1 MWFDSSSI
9 ANLAKNAFKEA
20 QKQIDKAL
28 DIKDDEDLTS
38 SVISDDTK
46 MTKSKTLPAIAT
58 GNLENNDQGDWGSFD
73 NGSFFESKKTVS
85 NPITNP
91 PPTRKSETSSESLEI
106 LSTPSSMLSPD
117 QKSSQSTLQGSED
130 SVEIVSNTPTSEML
144 SPDFQQNTP
153 SILSPDSVELTED
166 SSNSDVAFE
175 ESSNVPIT
183 IAPGRTAGL
192 HLTINKS
199 PATSLQESE
208 ISAAMLSASDNTL
221 TLSET
226 DSFYEATKDDLEPI
240 IKLDA
245 NLSAS
250 FMDKSMESFEIQTQI
265 SDSTHSFEEINHPSK
280 SKVAQE
286 HTESK
291 DDEKKTSNSG
301 SGHTSG
307 DEIETTSSDI
317 EIINSP
323 NGDSSST
330 NSVNKISPVKSD
342 NFPYKNSESYLGDLK
357 LNPNRGHSREHS
369 EVSVLSLAS
378 DDSRLSPSEID
389 KLVKR
394 INELSEILEQREYKM
409 MQLGRNN
416 AELHE
421 TNLRLT
427 TDLEGLKK
435 KRNSL
440 DISNVQEEYT
450 QRLSALEKKFQISI
464 RENSV
469 LKKQTETLKSE
480 VDSKVSK
487 EDYEKMVTE
496 KDFVI
501 DALRLEGEKLSKQV
515 LQHSNII
522 KKLRAK
528 LKEDEEK
535 LKKQEAQNTE
545 FTDENKS
552 LKKTL
557 ATKDEIEKSQTEGIN
572 KLTADKRRIDKEN
585 HQLKSQNEDLVQK
598 NQALQL
604 SYDAAKKE
612 VSDKSSEMVRNLE
625 DEKERT
631 VCDNKQMQ
639 RELQDLRQKIRDSE
653 AAANEATQKLRQENL
668 ELKRKI
674 EETEFRIEDQKQEA
688 SLASIPLIRQLE
700 SLQTTLNS
708 RTKTWEN
715 QEKILIDQLDEAQNK
730 LKSQT
735 EVDKSARD
743 QVQHFNLKVANLE
756 EKLSFTS
763 LKLEQTAGQLQQKE
777 IEFGFHE
784 SDFNKRIDQ
793 LNGEMSIKVKDLEKF
808 KILLAEAEDK
818 LRMERDGFE
827 DEKRK
832 LSFIQQSSQ
841 HHHHHSGIEGDQTLP
856 GEHELGNCSPALS
869 LGRISDESLHQWN
882 DDMNF
887 HDVGANSTYGSQYG
901 GVVMQSSASLM
912 EGLQSV
918 LKQRDGEVQQLQ
930 WELQRLQTERNFLS
944 NEMSSLTVELEKATD
959 KIKENNEDQVKQNE
973 MQVQYDALLEM
984 YGQKSEEFDELKLD
998 LVDLKSISQMYKTQI
1013 DELTQKIN
1021 N

>member
-1 MWFDSSSI
+1 
-9 ANLAKNAFKEA
+9 
-20 QKQIDKAL
+20 
-28 DIKDDEDLTS
+28 
-38 SVISDDTK
+38 

-58 GNLENNDQGDWGSFD
+58 GNLENNVQGDWGSFD
-73 NGSFFESKKTVS
+73 NGSFFESKKSAS

-91 PPTRKSETSSESLEI
+91 PPTRKSEASSGEYHFICASFFNYLYFFSILESLEI
-106 LSTPSSMLSPD
+106 LSTPSSMLSPE

-130 SVEIVSNTPTSEML
+130 SVEIVSNTPTSELL

-153 SILSPDSVELTED
+153 SILSPESIELTED
-166 SSNSDVAFE
+166 SSNSDVVIE
-175 ESSNVPIT
+175 ESSTIPIT
-183 IAPGRTAGL
+183 IAPGRSTGL
-192 HLTINKS
+192 HLTLNKS
-199 PATSLQESE
+199 PATSMQESE
-208 ISAAMLSASDNTL
+208 ISTAILSASDNTL

-226 DSFYEATKDDLEPI
+226 DSFYETSKDDLDQTT
-240 IKLDA
+240 KLDT
-245 NLSAS
+245 NISAS

-280 SKVAQE
+280 SKIALKP
-286 HTESK
+286 TDSK

-330 NSVNKISPVKSD
+330 NSVNKISPVKGCD
-342 NFPYKNSESYLGDLK
+342 NFPYKNSESYLSDLK

-369 EVSVLSLAS
+369 EISVISLTS
-378 DDSRLSPSEID
+378 DDSRFSPSEID
-389 KLVKR
+389 KSMKR
-394 INELSEILEQREYKM
+394 ISELSEVLEQREYKM

-421 TNLRLT
+421 INLRLT
-427 TDLEGLKK
+427 TELEGLKK

-440 DISNVQEEYT
+440 DITNVQEEYT
-450 QRLSALEKKFQISI
+450 QRLSALEKKFQLSI
-464 RENSV
+464 RENSI

-480 VDSKVSK
+480 VESKVSK
-487 EDYEKMVTE
+487 EDYEKMGTE

-535 LKKQEAQNTE
+535 LKKQETLNSE

-557 ATKDEIEKSQTEGIN
+557 ATKDEIEKSQIEGIN

-585 HQLKSQNEDLVQK
+585 HQLKSLNEDLVQK

-639 RELQDLRQKIRDSE
+639 RELQDLRQKIRNSE
-653 AAANEATQKLRQENL
+653 AAANDATQKLRQENL

-700 SLQTTLNS
+700 SIQTTLNS

-743 QVQHFNLKVANLE
+743 QVQHFNLKIANLE

-793 LNGEMSIKVKDLEKF
+793 LNSEVSSKVKDIEKL
-808 KILLAEAEDK
+808 KLLLSEAEDK
-818 LRMERDGFE
+818 FRMERDGFE

-841 HHHHHSGIEGDQTLP
+841 HHHHHHAGIEGDQSH
-856 GEHELGNCSPALS
+856 HELGNCSPALS

-882 DDMNF
+882 
-887 HDVGANSTYGSQYG
+887 VRKL
-901 GVVMQSSASLM
+901 LM
-912 EGLQSV
+912 
-918 LKQRDGEVQQLQ
+918 
-930 WELQRLQTERNFLS
+930 
-944 NEMSSLTVELEKATD
+944 
-959 KIKENNEDQVKQNE
+959 I
-973 MQVQYDALLEM
+973 
-984 YGQKSEEFDELKLD
+984 
-998 LVDLKSISQMYKTQI
+998 
-1013 DELTQKIN
+1013 
-1021 N
+1021 

>member
-1 MWFDSSSI
+1 MFCCFS
-9 ANLAKNAFKEA
+9 L
-20 QKQIDKAL
+20 
-28 DIKDDEDLTS
+28 
-38 SVISDDTK
+38 
-46 MTKSKTLPAIAT
+46 
-58 GNLENNDQGDWGSFD
+58 
-73 NGSFFESKKTVS
+73 
-85 NPITNP
+85 
-91 PPTRKSETSSESLEI
+91 ESLEI

-166 SSNSDVAFE
+166 SSISDVVLE
-175 ESSNVPIT
+175 ESSTVPIT
-183 IAPGRTAGL
+183 IAPGRTTGL

-226 DSFYEATKDDLEPI
+226 DSFYEATKDDLEPT

-280 SKVAQE
+280 SKIAQG

-357 LNPNRGHSREHS
+357 LNSNRGHSREHS

-545 FTDENKS
+545 FTEENKS

-700 SLQTTLNS
+700 SIQTTLNS

-784 SDFNKRIDQ
+784 SDFNKRIEQ
-793 LNGEMSIKVKDLEKF
+793 LNSEMSIKVKDLEKV

-832 LSFIQQSSQ
+832 MSFIQQSSQ
-841 HHHHHSGIEGDQTLP
+841 HHHHHTGIEGDQTLP

-882 DDMNF
+882 
-887 HDVGANSTYGSQYG
+887 V
-901 GVVMQSSASLM
+901 
-912 EGLQSV
+912 
-918 LKQRDGEVQQLQ
+918 R
-930 WELQRLQTERNFLS
+930 
-944 NEMSSLTVELEKATD
+944 
-959 KIKENNEDQVKQNE
+959 KI
-973 MQVQYDALLEM
+973 
-984 YGQKSEEFDELKLD
+984 F
-998 LVDLKSISQMYKTQI
+998 
-1013 DELTQKIN
+1013 
-1021 N
+1021 